1 MSAASA
7 TPPRPHRGSAST
19 RDSIHDVGRHAAPT
33 SSDTP
38 PEWTDETAH
47 DAPPLYDFQD
57 ASCSLSFAGSDKI
70 RVLDMPTEHIV
81 ELCRAMTA
89 AGFPVRR
96 VTPPLEGVSTTGSM
110 ALFGADLFA
119 AEFKGYAIQ
128 VDGHPWDYDSASRT
142 ARLRARRLLASIIRA
157 LLRLGWRVASALNY
171 EKRSGDKDVLVLF
184 RGEPWTPN
192 DENDV
197 FALGFDTD
205 DKLVAVDV
213 PLVAIRLIARA
224 IRATWAG
231 GIIRKELLDH
241 SVILKLAGTPWT
253 DKSGS
258 AQRLIHALVAGLAS
272 ARFMVYCAV
281 DISSASNDNDTLVI
295 IRNPPPL

>member
-1 MSAASA
+1 MSAAEV
-7 TPPRPHRGSAST
+7 PPRPHHGSAHTESF
-19 RDSIHDVGRHAAPT
+19 DDLHHAAPPPLG
-33 SSDTP
+33 TP

-81 ELCRAMTA
+81 ELCHAMTA
-89 AGFPVRR
+89 AGYPVRR
-96 VTPPLEGVSTTGSM
+96 VTPPLEGVSMTASM

-128 VDGHPWDYDSASRT
+128 VDGNPWRYDDASRT
-142 ARLRARRLLASIIRA
+142 ARIRARRLLASIIRA

-184 RGEPWTPN
+184 RGEPWTPE
-192 DENDV
+192 DDSDV

-205 DKLVAVDV
+205 DKLVAVDA
-213 PLVAIRLIARA
+213 PNVAIRLIARA

-231 GIIRKELLDH
+231 GIIRNELLDH